1 MWSHKK
7 GRDQTKEKREKKES
21 LKKVF
26 ISYAERD
33 VLNKEQL
40 KNAFEHLEAA
50 LPYKQAE
57 EALSVADTNNDDFI
71 SCSTLEFD
79 KLVDYAYN
87 KGYRYNW

>member
-7 GRDQTKEKREKKES
+7 ARDQTRTKKES

-40 KNAFEHLEAA
+40 KNAFEHLDAA

-71 SCSTLEFD
+71 CCNTTELD

-87 KGYRYNW
+87 KGYRYYTW